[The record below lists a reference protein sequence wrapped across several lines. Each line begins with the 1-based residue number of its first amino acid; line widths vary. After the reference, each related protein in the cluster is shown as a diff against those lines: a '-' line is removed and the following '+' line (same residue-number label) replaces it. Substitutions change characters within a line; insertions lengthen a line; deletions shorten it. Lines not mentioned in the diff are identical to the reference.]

1 MTESEKSKRGSSV
14 EMQEENPVRSSIV
27 DSGLEHSLETLATAF
42 TASARRWEA
51 IVYPS
56 LFAFILLA
64 VYGFY
69 LIYNLTSDVRRVAD
83 NMDEIV
89 INMDE
94 ISIDMKVMSN
104 NMVVMTHTLE
114 GQSAAMR
121 EMTFYM
127 GNINHSMVRMRYDIA
142 VMNNS
147 VSRPMQFMNTFL
159 PW

>member
-1 MTESEKSKRGSSV
+1 MTESEKSKLGSSV
-14 EMQEENPVRSSIV
+14 EMEEENPRRPSIV
-27 DSGLEHSLETLATAF
+27 DSGLEHSLETLSTAF

-64 VYGFY
+64 AYGFY
-69 LIYNLTSDVRRVAD
+69 LIYNLTNDVKRVAD
-83 NMDEIV
+83 NMDAIV
-89 INMDE
+89 TNMED
-94 ISIDMKVMSN
+94 ISVNMRVMSN
-104 NMVVMTHTLE
+104 NMVVMTQTLE

-127 GNINHSMVRMRYDIA
+127 GNINQSMVRMRYDIA